1 MDFGLIRLIC
11 VIYSYVSLEINI
23 IVVNMMKYGAR
34 FPIFES
40 FIYHV
45 LTEKP

>member
-11 VIYSYVSLEINI
+11 IIYSYVSLEINI

-40 FIYHV
+40 LIYH
-45 LTEKP
+45 LLDEKL